1 MIILYLLLMATDY
14 EYIEKT
20 FRDYFPMIKDSIGKH
35 SDMVM
40 DHSRIWE
47 GIEEIDLEFYPEID
61 TLEII
66 IYMNGTFL
74 EFPIL
79 DVDHH
84 MMGINAIYPW
94 IEKSFLNL
102 FNIKILKDY
111 KVVKL
116 SFIDSDGDYDY
127 TI

>member
-1 MIILYLLLMATDY
+1 MAIDY
-14 EYIEKT
+14 EYIEKA
-20 FRDYFPMIKDSIGKH
+20 FRDYFPMIKDSVGKY
-35 SDMVM
+35 SEMVM

-47 GIEEIDLEFYPEID
+47 GIEEIDLEFHPEID
-61 TLEII
+61 ALEII
-66 IYMNGTFL
+66 IHMNGTFL

-79 DVDHH
+79 DVDHQ

-102 FNIKILKDY
+102 FNIKMLKDF

-116 SFIDSDGDYDY
+116 SYIDSNGDYDY
-127 TI
+127 NYINFK

>member
-1 MIILYLLLMATDY
+1 MAIDY
-14 EYIEKT
+14 EYIEKA
-20 FRDYFPMIKDSIGKH
+20 FKDHFPMIKDSIGKH
-35 SDMVM
+35 SEMVM
-40 DHSRIWE
+40 DHSSIWE
-47 GIEEIDLEFYPEID
+47 GIREIDLEFHPEID

-94 IEKSFLNL
+94 IEKSFLKL
-102 FNIKILKDY
+102 FNIKMLKDY

-116 SFIDSDGDYDY
+116 SFIDSNGDYDY
-127 TI
+127 NYINFK